1 MCERDRGSMCVGRA
15 VKATLV
21 VCNAQSDFL
30 DWQSSRRTY
39 MLALELAEFTEEQEN
54 GDVKEDDDDVEERI

>member
-1 MCERDRGSMCVGRA
+1 MCVGRA

>member
-1 MCERDRGSMCVGRA
+1 MCVGRA
-15 VKATLV
+15 VKAKPRFH
-21 VCNAQSDFL
+21 VCNNAQSDFL

>member
-1 MCERDRGSMCVGRA
+1 
-15 VKATLV
+15 
-21 VCNAQSDFL
+21 
-30 DWQSSRRTY
+30 